1 MSWKKG
7 NKGSDVV
14 TGFLDQG
21 VFFEGHLEFSGTLR
35 LDGSI
40 KGTIKT
46 GDHLLVGEN
55 GVLEAEVHAGTVS
68 ISGKVTGVIHAK
80 ERVQIHTKGRVS
92 GEIHTPVLVIET
104 GAIFDGKSF
113 MTEPGSP
120 GPGVDQENRVTLQ
133 TG

>member
-1 MSWKKG
+1 MNWKKD
-7 NKGSDVV
+7 KGPDVV

-35 LDGSI
+35 VDGSI

-46 GDHLLVGEN
+46 DDHLLVGEH
-55 GVLEAEVHAGTVS
+55 GVLEAEIHAGTVS
-68 ISGKVTGVIHAK
+68 IGGKVTGVIHAK
-80 ERVQIHTKGRVS
+80 ERVQIHSKGRVS

-113 MTEPGSP
+113 MTEPMESH
-120 GPGVDQENRVTLQ
+120 PGVEQPDRVAAHA
-133 TG
+133 G